1 MGRVE
6 KKKISHLLSD
16 LDIACQ
22 KALIDSIEHSP
33 ELYQILV
40 VFPNRQEQH
49 IRELLK
55 QHIKQ
60 TYRDIVRVETSSPR
74 CIIIEY
80 EI

>member
-1 MGRVE
+1 MTQRE
-6 KKKISHLLSD
+6 KKKISHLLNVLES
-16 LDIACQ
+16 ACQ

-40 VFPNRQEQH
+40 VFPQRQEQH
-49 IRELLK
+49 TRELLK

-74 CIIIEY
+74 SLLIEY